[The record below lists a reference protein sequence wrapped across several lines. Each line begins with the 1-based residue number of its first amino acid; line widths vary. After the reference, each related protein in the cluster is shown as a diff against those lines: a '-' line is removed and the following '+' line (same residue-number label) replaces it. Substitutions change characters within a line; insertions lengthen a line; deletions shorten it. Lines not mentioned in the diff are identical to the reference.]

1 MKCAVVIFDVL
12 GVLHGDCVAE
22 ITRAN
27 EEMIKVMNVY
37 DEVINKADIG
47 SLLVDNNHG
56 EL

>member
-1 MKCAVVIFDVL
+1 VKCAVVIFDVL